1 MKKIFKELEKALLLP
16 VIVLIYF
23 YQKVLSPFF
32 QPSCRF
38 YPSCSQYSLQA
49 IKNYGFYGIFYMI
62 YRLFRCN
69 SFSKGGF
76 DPLPQKKNK
85 CRTNKT
91 SNLTTI
97 ING

>member
-1 MKKIFKELEKALLLP
+1 MNLKLRCAVIFADKKKGNIRLETFKQSINKFISYMNAKKIFKELEKALLLP

-49 IKNYGFYGIFYMI
+49 IKKLWVLWHFLYD
-62 YRLFRCN
+62 L
-69 SFSKGGF
+69 
-76 DPLPQKKNK
+76 
-85 CRTNKT
+85 
-91 SNLTTI
+91 
-97 ING
+97 